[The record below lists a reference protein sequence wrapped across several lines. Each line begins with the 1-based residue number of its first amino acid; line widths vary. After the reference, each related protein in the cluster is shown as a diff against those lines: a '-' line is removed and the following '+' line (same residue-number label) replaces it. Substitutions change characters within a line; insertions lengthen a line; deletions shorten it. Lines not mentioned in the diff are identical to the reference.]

1 MAMKKRNYL
10 THRVLWGALLVLLSV
25 FFYALHYAIFRDAH
39 HIFIYLLGDI
49 AFVFIEVLLVTLILH
64 QLLAEREKRAM
75 LKKLNMV
82 IGAFFSE
89 VGTPLLVLFRDFD
102 RNTEAVS
109 SQLVVDNE
117 WSPEHFVRMRAVLAE
132 HGYKV
137 DSRAGDLAGLQR
149 LLVEKRSFLLG
160 LLQNPNLLEH
170 EAFTELLWAVFHLA
184 EELSHRPG
192 VANLPE
198 NDYYH
203 LSGDIKRA
211 YALLV
216 REWLTHME
224 HLKSDYPYLF
234 SLALRTNPFDPA
246 ASVELT

>member
-1 MAMKKRNYL
+1 MKKRNYL
-10 THRVLWGALLVLLSV
+10 THRVLMGLLLVLLSV
-25 FFYALHYAIFRDAH
+25 FFYALHYALFHDAH
-39 HIFIYLLGDI
+39 HIFIYLVGDI

-89 VGTPLLVLFRDFD
+89 VGTPLLEYFRDFD
-102 RNTEAVS
+102 RNMEEVAR
-109 SQLVVDNE
+109 QLVVNNE
-117 WSPEHFVRMRAVLAE
+117 WSPEHFDKMRDALA
-132 HGYKV
+132 HHSYKV
-137 DSRAGDLAGLQR
+137 DSQAGDLVGLQR

-160 LLQNPNLLEH
+160 LLENPNLLEH
-170 EAFTELLWAVFHLA
+170 DAFTELLWAVFHLA
-184 EELSHRPG
+184 EELSHRSG

-198 NDYYH
+198 NDYHH

-216 REWLTHME
+216 REWLSHME

-234 SLALRTNPFDPA
+234 SLAVRTNPFDPE
-246 ASVELT
+246 ASVELQ